1 MAYVAARGGEQAIQ
15 NAEALHGLLNG
26 PLNAESVALVERL
39 LPYLVD
45 RVMGEGSLYA
55 PELAALALAQT
66 GGDLYEAV
74 LLLRAYRSTQP
85 RLAYAEPVQ
94 QNQIHTVRRISAA
107 FKDIPGGQILG
118 PTLDYSHRLLRLDVL
133 DGGRGTVDGGYAD
146 GGRGTVDG
154 GYADGGR
161 GTVDGGYADGGRGTV
176 DGGYADPEHSALSTQ
191 HSALSTQHSALPA
204 VADWQRSNGLLAPL
218 PDAPAPDPAELPDVT
233 REPVRFPAP
242 RAHRLQSLARADT
255 GGALALGYAS
265 MRGYGLAHPTVNE
278 LRLGHADV
286 LLRHPVSGELFS
298 AGRVRV
304 SQCEVVNTSAAEL
317 RLGYAATLGW
327 NEVKVI
333 AAAMLDLEMDAPT
346 PHPAHS
352 EDFVLYHTEAVEASG
367 FCIHYKLPHYVTFQS
382 GLDALRAVR
391 DKMTE

>member
-1 MAYVAARGGEQAIQ
+1 MAYVAARGGESAIKH
-15 NAEALHGLLNG
+15 AERLHGLLNG
-26 PLNAESVALVERL
+26 PLSAESVRLVERL
-39 LPYLVD
+39 MPYLID

-85 RLAYAEPVQ
+85 RLAYAEPVAQ
-94 QNQIHTVRRISAA
+94 EQMQTVRRISAA

-133 DGGRGTVDGGYAD
+133 ERGATSEAQE
-146 GGRGTVDG
+146 
-154 GYADGGR
+154 
-161 GTVDGGYADGGRGTV
+161 
-176 DGGYADPEHSALSTQ
+176 PEQAEDEQAEPEAPASLAERLAS
-191 HSALSTQHSALPA
+191 PRA
-204 VADWQRSNGLLAPL
+204 VAEWHRETGLLAPL
-218 PDAPAPDPAELPDVT
+218 PDMPAPDPAELPDVT
-233 REPVRFPAP
+233 REPIDFPAP

-255 GGALALGYAS
+255 GGTLALGYAS

-278 LRLGHADV
+278 LRLGYADV
-286 LLRHPVSGELFS
+286 TLRHPVSGALFS
-298 AGRVRV
+298 AGRVRI
-304 SQCEVVNTSAAEL
+304 SQCEVADTQATSL
-317 RLGYAATLGW
+317 KLGYAATMGW

-333 AAAMLDLEMDAPT
+333 AGAMLDLEMDAPA

-352 EDFVLYHTEAVEASG
+352 EEFVLYHTEPVEASG

-382 GLDALRAVR
+382 GLDAMRGARELQGEKNDESR
-391 DKMTE
+391 